1 MLRVVKMDQGATDI
15 CCWWY
20 VFMQMGIHNLEQCE
34 RPILASSDSHLY
46 FVFQEAE
53 ERILS

>member
-20 VFMQMGIHNLEQCE
+20 VLMQMGIHHLKQWSIDLVLIHTFNLFFKEQI
-34 RPILASSDSHLY
+34 PS
-46 FVFQEAE
+46 
-53 ERILS
+53 